1 MLPKLMGTA
10 VFSVGFFM
18 LILALLDLLKVGG
31 FNYDSLQ
38 RLFIYL
44 GGIALCLI
52 GYFMARRLP
61 RVTTPPEEIVQTTT
75 EIQQQPPVEHF

>member
-18 LILALLDLLKVGG
+18 LILALLDLLKIGG
-31 FNYDSLQ
+31 LDYDSLQ
-38 RLFIYL
+38 RVFIYL
-44 GGIALCLI
+44 GGITLCLI

-61 RVTTPPEEIVQTTT
+61 RVTTMPDEIVQTTT

>member
-1 MLPKLMGTA
+1 MLPKVMGAA

-18 LILALLDLLKVGG
+18 LILALLDLLRVGG
-31 FNYDSLQ
+31 LNYDSLQ

-44 GGIALCLI
+44 GGILLCLI

-61 RVTTPPEEIVQTTT
+61 RAPVPPEEIVQTTT
-75 EIQQQPPVEHF
+75 EIQNGPSEHF